1 MRAFV
6 MKKIVFV
13 FAAFALSAATHQAMA
28 CDWGVHAYNSSAT
41 VVSCDN
47 NGCSAV
53 QPSQETAATETAAP
67 EAPAPKTADEAG
79 PTTVAQK

>member
-1 MRAFV
+1 

-28 CDWGVHAYNSSAT
+28 CDWGAHAHNSPAT

-47 NGCSAV
+47 NGCTAV
-53 QPSQETAATETAAP
+53 QPSQETAAP
-67 EAPAPKTADEAG
+67 EAPAPKMADQAG

>member
-28 CDWGVHAYNSSAT
+28 CDWGVHAHNSSAT

-47 NGCSAV
+47 NGCTAV
-53 QPSQETAATETAAP
+53 QPSQEAAATETAAP

>member
-28 CDWGVHAYNSSAT
+28 CDWGVHAHNAPAS

-47 NGCSAV
+47 NGCTAV
-53 QPSQETAATETAAP
+53 QPTEQAAAP
-67 EAPAPKTADEAG
+67 EAAAPQAPAPKVADEAA